1 MIYIMFYLMIILKQ
15 EKRKINFNKIII
27 FIILNINKIFY
38 LNNNYYKWGLGIGD
52 WGLGIGDWGLGI
64 GDWGLGIGDWG
75 LGIGD

>member
-38 LNNNYYKWGLGIGD
+38 LNNNYYKLILNIINLMKD
-52 WGLGIGDWGLGI
+52 
-64 GDWGLGIGDWG
+64 
-75 LGIGD
+75 